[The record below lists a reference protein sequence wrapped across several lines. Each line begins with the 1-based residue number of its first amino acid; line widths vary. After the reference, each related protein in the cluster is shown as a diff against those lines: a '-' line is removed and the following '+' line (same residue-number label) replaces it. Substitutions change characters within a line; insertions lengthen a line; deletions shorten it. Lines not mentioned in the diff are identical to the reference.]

1 MNFSR
6 SLILASSSP
15 RRQFLLKEAGFTFKV
30 DPPNIDES
38 FSASMKVEEVPM
50 YLAEKKAK
58 ALLSKIKD
66 EIIIASDTVV
76 ILGEAILN
84 KPVDRNDAIKMLTA
98 LSGKTHLVITGVCLL
113 CKKKIISFDDR
124 TEVTFAKLAPSEIE
138 FYIDKFKPFD
148 KAGAYGAQDCLP
160 AGMNPCSKEEI
171 SFLESIHKLD
181 LIDKS
186 ISSSQ
191 AGLGMIGVE
200 KINGSY
206 FTVMGLPIHRVYQ
219 ELQKF

>member
-6 SLILASSSP
+6 PLILASSSP
-15 RRQFLLKEAGFTFKV
+15 RRQFLLKEAGFIFKI
-30 DPPNIDES
+30 DAPDIDES

-66 EIIIASDTVV
+66 EIILASDTVV
-76 ILGEAILN
+76 ILGDTILN
-84 KPVDRNDAIKMLTA
+84 KPVDRNDAIKMLTT
-98 LSGKTHLVITGVCLL
+98 LSGKTHLVITAVCLL
-113 CKKKIISFDDR
+113 SKEKMIFFDDR
-124 TEVTFAKLAPSEIE
+124 TEVTFAKLTRSEIE
-138 FYIDKFKPFD
+138 FYIDNFKPFD

-160 AGMNPCSKEEI
+160 AGINPCSKEEI

-191 AGLGMIGVE
+191 AGVGMIGVE

>member
-6 SLILASSSP
+6 NLILASSSP
-15 RRQFLLKEAGFTFKV
+15 RRQFLLKEVGFTFKV
-30 DPPNIDES
+30 DAPNIDES
-38 FSASMKVEEVPM
+38 FSASMKAEEVPL
-50 YLAEKKAK
+50 YLAKKKAK
-58 ALLSKIKD
+58 ALLPKIKD
-66 EIIIASDTVV
+66 EVVLASDTVV
-76 ILGEAILN
+76 ILGNTILN
-84 KPVDRNDAIKMLTA
+84 KPVDREDAIKMLTA
-98 LSGKTHLVITGVCLL
+98 LSGKTHLVITAVCILS
-113 CKKKIISFDDR
+113 KEKMISFDDR
-124 TEVTFAKLAPSEIE
+124 TEVTFANLTPSEIE
-138 FYIDKFKPFD
+138 FYIDNFKPFD

-181 LIDKS
+181 LIEKS

-191 AGLGMIGVE
+191 AGLGMIGVK

-206 FTVMGLPIHRVYQ
+206 FTVMGLPIHKVYQ